1 MPAGAR
7 LSPPQRVYAA
17 FFLYAMAI
25 GGIFPRLGD
34 LQQALQLSERTLGL
48 ALIGTASGT
57 LVSLTLA
64 APWLERLGHR
74 LVLLA
79 GTTPTVV
86 VPAPRLI
93 ARESSRRMAG

>member
-34 LQQALQLSERTLGL
+34 LQQALGLSERTLGL

-79 GTTPTVV
+79 T
-86 VPAPRLI
+86 A
-93 ARESSRRMAG
+93 